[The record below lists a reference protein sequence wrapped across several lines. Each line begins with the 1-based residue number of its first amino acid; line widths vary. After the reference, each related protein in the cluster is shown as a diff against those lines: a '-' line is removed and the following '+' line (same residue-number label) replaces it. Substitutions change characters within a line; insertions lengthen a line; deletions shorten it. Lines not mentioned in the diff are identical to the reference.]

1 MLFSISPREA
11 FSYVILHK
19 PYREVFSMLFSISPR
34 EAFIM
39 LFSISPI
46 GRYLV
51 CYSP

>member
-11 FSYVILHK
+11 
-19 PYREVFSMLFSISPR
+19 YREVFSMLFSISPR
-34 EAFIM
+34 EAFSM

>member
-11 FSYVILHK
+11 FS
-19 PYREVFSMLFSISPR
+19 MLFSISPIGR
-34 EAFIM
+34 QALFIM